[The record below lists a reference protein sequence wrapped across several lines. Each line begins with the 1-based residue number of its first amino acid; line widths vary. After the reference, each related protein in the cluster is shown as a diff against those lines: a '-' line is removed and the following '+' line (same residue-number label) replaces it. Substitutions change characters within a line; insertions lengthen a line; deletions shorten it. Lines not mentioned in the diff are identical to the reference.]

1 MLSLGPLLA
10 DWARSSEQLLRL
22 SLGHPGPFTLALVFS
37 GGLLTSLGPCSL
49 SLLPVTLAYLAG
61 FGAMEPE
68 RSMDAGI
75 TVRDAAEPAPG
86 LLLAGAD
93 APVAVVASSARPSL
107 PWQRSL
113 SFAGGIVLSLVLL
126 GLASGLLG
134 HLYGSLPTQVP
145 LLVAVVAVVMGLNLL
160 GLLRFPLPAGPDPDR
175 WRRLVPAPL
184 APLAA
189 GLAFGLA
196 ATPCTTPVLAVLLTW
211 MAQSGRPLTGM
222 LLLIAFGAGQV
233 VPLVVAGTAAAS
245 LPALLG
251 LRRIGQWI
259 PPISGVVLLTTG
271 ALTLLAQLS

>member
-22 SLGHPGPFTLALVFS
+22 SLGHPGPFTLALVFG

-61 FGAMEPE
+61 FGGREPGQGT
-68 RSMDAGI
+68 DAGTI
-75 TVRDAAEPAPG
+75 AGGASEAANG
-86 LLLAGAD
+86 LLVAGAD
-93 APVAVVASSARPSL
+93 GSVAVASAARPSL

-184 APLAA
+184 APLVA

-233 VPLVVAGTAAAS
+233 VPLLVAGTAAAS
-245 LPALLG
+245 LPTLLG

-259 PPISGVVLLTTG
+259 PPISGVVLVTTG
-271 ALTLLAQLS
+271 ALTLLAQLP

>member
-61 FGAMEPE
+61 FGAREPE
-68 RSMDAGI
+68 RSMDVGI

-245 LPALLG
+245 LPTLLG

>member
-61 FGAMEPE
+61 FGAREPE
-68 RSMDAGI
+68 RGTDAGT
-75 TVRDAAEPAPG
+75 TVRDPAEAAHG

-245 LPALLG
+245 LPTLLG
-251 LRRIGQWI
+251 LRRVGQWI

>member
-61 FGAMEPE
+61 FGAREPE
-68 RSMDAGI
+68 RGTHAAT
-75 TVRDAAEPAPG
+75 TVRDAAEAAHG

-93 APVAVVASSARPSL
+93 VPVAVEASSARPSL

-222 LLLIAFGAGQV
+222 LLLTAFGAGQV
-233 VPLVVAGTAAAS
+233 VPLLVAGTAAAS
-245 LPALLG
+245 LPTLLG

>member
-61 FGAMEPE
+61 FGAREPE
-68 RSMDAGI
+68 RGTDDG
-75 TVRDAAEPAPG
+75 TTDRDAAEAVHG
-86 LLLAGAD
+86 LLLSGAD
-93 APVAVVASSARPSL
+93 APMAVVASSARPSL

-245 LPALLG
+245 LPTLLG

>member
-61 FGAMEPE
+61 FGAREPE
-68 RSMDAGI
+68 RGTDAGT
-75 TVRDAAEPAPG
+75 TVRDAAEAAPG

-93 APVAVVASSARPSL
+93 APVAMVASSARPSL

-222 LLLIAFGAGQV
+222 LLLIVFGAGQV

-245 LPALLG
+245 LPTLLG

>member
-1 MLSLGPLLA
+1 MLSIGPLVA
-10 DWARSSEQLLRL
+10 DWARSGEQLLRL
-22 SLGHPGPFTLALVFS
+22 SLAHPGPFTLALVFS

-61 FGAMEPE
+61 FGGRDSE
-68 RSMDAGI
+68 RGQEAGTI
-75 TVRDAAEPAPG
+75 GRGAAEAAGG

-93 APVAVVASSARPSL
+93 ASVAAARPSL

-113 SFAGGIVLSLVLL
+113 SFAAGIVLSLVLL

-134 HLYGSLPTQVP
+134 HLYGSLPVQVP

-160 GLLRFPLPAGPDPDR
+160 GLLRFPLPAGPDPYR

-211 MAQSGRPLTGM
+211 MAQSGRPLAGM
-222 LLLIAFGAGQV
+222 LLLTAFGAGQV
-233 VPLVVAGTAAAS
+233 VPLLVAGLVAAS
-245 LPALLG
+245 LPTLLG
-251 LRRIGQWI
+251 LRRLGQWI

-271 ALTLLAQLS
+271 ALTLLAQLP

>member
-61 FGAMEPE
+61 FGAREPE
-68 RSMDAGI
+68 RGTHDG
-75 TVRDAAEPAPG
+75 TTDRDAAEAVHG
-86 LLLAGAD
+86 LLLSGAD

-245 LPALLG
+245 LPTLLG